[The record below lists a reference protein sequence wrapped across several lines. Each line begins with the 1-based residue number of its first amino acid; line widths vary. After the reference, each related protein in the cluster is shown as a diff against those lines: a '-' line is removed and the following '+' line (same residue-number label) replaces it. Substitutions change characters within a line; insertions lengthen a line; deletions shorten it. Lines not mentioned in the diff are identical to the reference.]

1 MAIDG
6 RVIQVKLTSVKE
18 MICLLSSATNSLN
31 QIAKRV
37 NVTGSLY
44 QNDLA
49 AIRSHYEE
57 LWEQMRMVLRKLS
70 EI

>member
-6 RVIQVKLTSVKE
+6 RVIQVELTSVKE
-18 MICLLSSATNSLN
+18 MIRLLSSASNSLN

-49 AIRSHYEE
+49 AIHSHYEE